1 MRQQQQQ
8 NNAQLPTLPNQRKN
22 NIDTPNRCR
31 CVRFKGTTPWCR
43 PADDVLAIFVRHKKK
58 RSGPPSWKA
67 TPNKK
72 DALGVVLNY
81 SFGGASNFSVRAQ
94 IWLKKRRNAP
104 IWDMAAA
111 VALRAF
117 EQVNAGV
124 ELPDT
129 GLHSDLEK
137 MNNTRRDSTIETRWR
152 AYEGIPDGS
161 GSLGMWKKQVREI
174 QSALNPIRR
183 FGSGPFPD
191 PHYGDMEPNPLP

>member
-1 MRQQQQQ
+1 MVFLETIWPTILEGHTQQEGCTGCGLELQFWRGLKFFRQSS
-8 NNAQLPTLPNQRKN
+8 N
-22 NIDTPNRCR
+22 
-31 CVRFKGTTPWCR
+31 
-43 PADDVLAIFVRHKKK
+43 LAEEEKK
-58 RSGPPSWKA
+58 RADLGHGGGGGSPSIRERHRVWPEIMYK
-67 TPNKK
+67 
-72 DALGVVLNY
+72 
-81 SFGGASNFSVRAQ
+81 
-94 IWLKKRRNAP
+94 
-104 IWDMAAA
+104 
-111 VALRAF
+111 